1 MAAAYMSVGIALI
14 AFNLMLVD
22 ILVRGHYSRWPLYA
36 SVAVLGFESMV
47 CFFAGSDE
55 WTEQWTE
62 GNVVGIYSVHAR
74 YAIELCAIGVLNI
87 LAFIVLLIRRSG
99 WVWWLVI
106 GMQVGIFVLAEIE
119 AQVIDTNA
127 PGWSDFSR
135 FPLVSLFLLFAFRM
149 AQGRLKPPIDRNLRP
164 YLTP

>member
-36 SVAVLGFESMV
+36 SLAVLGFEAMV

-55 WTEQWTE
+55 WTEQGIE
-62 GNVVGIYSVHAR
+62 GNVVGIFSVHLR
-74 YAIELCAIGVLNI
+74 YAIELCAIGALNI
-87 LAFIVLLIRRSG
+87 LASIVLLLRRSG

-106 GMQVGIFVLAEIE
+106 GTQGGVL
-119 AQVIDTNA
+119 
-127 PGWSDFSR
+127 
-135 FPLVSLFLLFAFRM
+135 
-149 AQGRLKPPIDRNLRP
+149 
-164 YLTP
+164 